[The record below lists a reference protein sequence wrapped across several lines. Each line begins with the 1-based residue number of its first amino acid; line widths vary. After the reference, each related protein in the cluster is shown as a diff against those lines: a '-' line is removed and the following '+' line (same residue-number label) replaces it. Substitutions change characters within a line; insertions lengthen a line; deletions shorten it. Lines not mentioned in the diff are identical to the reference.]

1 MSGAGEVG
9 QGGVNPATDIDA
21 LMAANE
27 VSPASTQ
34 YEVTDG
40 GFADPEAGREPQEP
54 ATVPEPSPTQEP
66 AEEQATQILGR
77 PEETAEVT
85 PEPEAVEEEDS
96 SGVSQDEVYQGLLSA
111 AQAERQA
118 RQAIQDQ
125 LMEKQRLL
133 EEANTFRQQYEPHIE
148 ELTELWP
155 QIQQQSNELEEAQRQ
170 HAALNKRL
178 ELYRA
183 AAQESG
189 IEVDESQFYA
199 QERLESMERRLAEL
213 PNQLDQRLSRL
224 IDSRTQDY
232 DSREQDRQRYEQE
245 QQLRAQ
251 HQQAVASKLDSFYEA
266 NPMMKDFDT
275 FIRQEVTKDPT
286 VDPNVVAAPF
296 MKAFSQRQVAAR
308 AANRGQISPAGS
320 NTAVPAPAEAEASAQ
335 RDLGS
340 EYAGMGID
348 AQIAKLK
355 RSGLIR

>member
-9 QGGVNPATDIDA
+9 QGGNAPGADIDA

-27 VSPASTQ
+27 VAPATTQ

-40 GFADPEAGREPQEP
+40 GFADPEAGREAQEP
-54 ATVPEPSPTQEP
+54 ATVPETPPQQPSEQQEP
-66 AEEQATQILGR
+66 QILGQ
-77 PEETAEVT
+77 PE
-85 PEPEAVEEEDS
+85 EPEAPAEPEVEVAEEEAPT
-96 SGVSQDEVYQGLLSA
+96 GPSQDEVYQGLLSA

-118 RQAIQDQ
+118 RQAIQQ
-125 LMEKQRLL
+125 QMAEQQRLL
-133 EEANTFRQQYEPHIE
+133 EEANAFRQQYEPHID

-155 QIQQQSNELEEAQRQ
+155 QIQQQSTELEEAQRQ

-199 QERLESMERRLAEL
+199 QERLDAMERQLAEL

-232 DSREQDRQRYEQE
+232 DSREQERQRYEYE

-251 HQQAVASKLDSFYEA
+251 HQQAVAAKLDSFYEA
-266 NPMMKDFDT
+266 NPMLKEFDT
-275 FIRQEVTKDPT
+275 FIRQEVTKDPS

-296 MKAFSQRQVAAR
+296 MKAFASRQVAAK
-308 AANRGQISPAGS
+308 AANQGQVSPAGS

>member
-54 ATVPEPSPTQEP
+54 ATVPEPSPQPVEP
-66 AEEQATQILGR
+66 EQPQILGR
-77 PEETAEVT
+77 PEE
-85 PEPEAVEEEDS
+85 PEAEPQPEVVDEEDS

-266 NPMMKDFDT
+266 NPMLKDFDT

-296 MKAFSQRQVAAR
+296 MKAFAQRQVAAK

>member
-9 QGGVNPATDIDA
+9 QGGVNPAADIDA

-27 VSPASTQ
+27 VSPATTQ

-40 GFADPEAGREPQEP
+40 GFADPEAGQQAQEP
-54 ATVPEPSPTQEP
+54 ATVPEPTPQPVEQEQP
-66 AEEQATQILGR
+66 QILGQ
-77 PEETAEVT
+77 PEEPEVE
-85 PEPEAVEEEDS
+85 PEPEVVEEEEAS

-118 RQAIQDQ
+118 RQAIQEQ
-125 LMEKQRLL
+125 LVEQQRLL
-133 EEANTFRQQYEPHIE
+133 EEANQFRQQYEPHIE

-199 QERLESMERRLAEL
+199 QERLEAMERRLAEL

-232 DSREQDRQRYEQE
+232 DSREQERQRYEYE

-251 HQQAVASKLDSFYEA
+251 HQQAVAQKLDSFYEA

-275 FIRQEVTKDPT
+275 FIRQEVTRDPT

-296 MKAFSQRQVAAR
+296 MKAFAQRQVAAK
-308 AANRGQISPAGS
+308 AANRGQVSPAGS